1 MNQVARYQSPEQLIV
16 AQQTQF
22 ESIAPKDISF
32 AKESQFAIQLM
43 QGNAYLAKVAMQNQD
58 SMIAAVR
65 NVAAIGVSLNP
76 AAKHAY
82 LVPRGGKV
90 VLDLSYMG
98 LMHIATESGSI
109 SWVQCH
115 MVHKNDKYKNRGT
128 KQEPL
133 HDYEAFGGERARG
146 PVVGC
151 YCMAKTHDGS
161 YLVEEMT
168 IEEIH
173 AIRARSESFKKGG
186 MSPWKTDEGEMIR
199 KTVIKR
205 AYKYWPKNERMNAAN
220 DMLNQ
225 QEGIDF
231 KSERAAARDVT
242 PVDDQVIQ
250 DIRMALDILG
260 RPEAAALAHFSS
272 TIFMRGVN
280 DLSELT
286 AVEAGKMKDMLN
298 QMVDAKVAKESNNG
312 DCFA

>member
-98 LMHIATESGSI
+98 LMDIATQSGSVL
-109 SWVQCH
+109 WVQCVI
-115 MVHKNDKYKNRGT
+115 VHEKDRYIVNGIDKAPTHEYNPFSNRG
-128 KQEPL
+128 EI
-133 HDYEAFGGERARG
+133 
-146 PVVGC
+146 VGA
-151 YCMAKTHDGS
+151 YCVAKTHDGAF
-161 YLVEEMT
+161 LTEAMP
-168 IEEIH
+168 IKDIH
-173 AIRARSESFKKGG
+173 NIRARSESFKKGG

-205 AYKYWPKNERMNAAN
+205 AYKYWPKTERMTAAVE
-220 DMLNQ
+220 MLNQ

-298 QMVDAKVAKESNNG
+298 QMVDAKVVKEQQQQG
-312 DCFA
+312 EVF